1 MDYKIDETDFKT
13 VKNLDV
19 MNLIKANQ
27 KIMDRECSV
36 KYSEL
41 RRKFD
46 KFKTIKNREL
56 DIQ

>member
-1 MDYKIDETDFKT
+1 
-13 VKNLDV
+13 
-19 MNLIKANQ
+19 
-27 KIMDRECSV
+27 MDRECSV

-41 RRKFD
+41 RKKFD